1 MKPTAVFLALLAST
15 AVAAP
20 TNLKGTEVLDACAS
34 DSVGSTGTIL
44 EDVSI
49 LSAICKL
56 GTPVCCPVDV
66 AGVESLPCAAPSTAP
81 VTIAGFQASCK
92 VNGNH
97 RPRCC
102 VLDILG
108 AAVSCQEPVA

>member
-1 MKPTAVFLALLAST
+1 MKPAAVFLALLASSV
-15 AVAAP
+15 VAAP
-20 TNLKGTEVLDACAS
+20 TNLKDTDVLDTCAP

-49 LSAICKL
+49 LSALCKL
-56 GTPVCCPVDV
+56 GTPVCCPMDDV
-66 AGVESLPCAAPSTAP
+66 PGAESLPCAAPPTAP

-92 VNGNH
+92 ADGDH

-102 VLDILG
+102 VLDI
-108 AAVSCQEPVA
+108 EPVA